1 MPGGLQTYLVFSFD
15 ILWPVPPPGP
25 WHDKGVL
32 PGMPPTDDPANCLG
46 LWYRVAAMSPS
57 IGRCAVGVCAIAFLL
72 YTLGGCT
79 TAPPAPGSRQGLPA
93 PIREVLPNGMRL
105 IIQEHRAAATV
116 AIHLWT
122 GVGGRDESVG
132 ERGFSHFAEHMLFK
146 GTATRPR
153 GFVETEVESV
163 GGRTNAGTS
172 NDYTFYYLLLPAAR
186 ALPGIALI
194 ADMVLNSVFDPTE
207 LTRER
212 EVVFEEVRLNEDNP
226 RSSLGRQLY
235 GLLYQEH
242 PYGRPVLGDAAD
254 LRAATQETLRGY
266 YARYYVPNNMTLVVV
281 GPVDPAAVRAAA
293 LEAFGARPAVP
304 YTRPP
309 LPVPGRFEGVRDRAV
324 ERPERQ
330 TQLGLAWLGPP
341 LGHADMAAVDVL
353 GHILGGSRSSRL
365 NQALRERARL
375 VSSISGW
382 YGALQGAGAIGI
394 TAQLEGRD
402 AEAVE
407 RAILAEIE
415 RVRSEGVTPDELTR
429 AITASEA
436 EREFSRETVEGL
448 ALAYGRAETTWNLE
462 EERAYVDRVRKVTRA
477 EVQAAAR
484 RYLTASYARLTF
496 VPRARTP

>member
-1 MPGGLQTYLVFSFD
+1 MT
-15 ILWPVPPPGP
+15 PPPS
-25 WHDKGVL
+25 
-32 PGMPPTDDPANCLG
+32 
-46 LWYRVAAMSPS
+46 RRRIVAALAIVLHPTAGCATGTASSAPSSPS
-57 IGRCAVGVCAIAFLL
+57 H
-72 YTLGGCT
+72 
-79 TAPPAPGSRQGLPA
+79 GLPA

-105 IIQEHRAAATV
+105 IIQEHRAASTV

-122 GVGGRDESVG
+122 GVGGRDKAAG

-153 GFVETEVESV
+153 GFVESEVESV

-194 ADMVLNSVFDPTE
+194 ADMVLNSVFDPAE

-235 GLLYQEH
+235 TLLYQEH

-266 YARYYVPNNMTLVVV
+266 YTRYYVPNNMTLVVV
-281 GPVDPAAVRAAA
+281 GPVAPAAVRAAA
-293 LEAFGARPAVP
+293 LAAFGP
-304 YTRPP
+304 RPP
-309 LPVPGRFEGVRDRAV
+309 AAFSRPRVAPPRPFDGIRERTV

-341 LGHADMAAVDVL
+341 LGDPDMATVDVL
-353 GHILGGSRSSRL
+353 SHILGGSRSSRL

-382 YGALQGAGAIGI
+382 YGALQGAGALGI

-402 AEAVE
+402 AGAVE

-415 RVRSEGVTPDELTR
+415 RVRSDGVTSDEL
-429 AITASEA
+429 
-436 EREFSRETVEGL
+436 
-448 ALAYGRAETTWNLE
+448 
-462 EERAYVDRVRKVTRA
+462 
-477 EVQAAAR
+477 AR
-484 RYLTASYARLTF
+484 PSPRRG
-496 VPRARTP
+496 PRARSP